1 MEQPSVLDYI
11 SIKQKLC
18 LERTREGM
26 QKRHEIFNQM
36 DINKNGFLSFSEV
49 TRGIKDVLNL
59 PEIYEKKEVIR
70 KAFDAAKDSV
80 KNSKSESKNFIE
92 LNEFRYLLVYLR
104 QYLEFS
110 EMFIRIDTDGDRKI
124 TIEEFEAAIPI
135 IEKWGYKVRDCRIT
149 FADMDNYCS
158 GKIRFDEFCSWA
170 IKKKLDVEDDDDFYD
185 ACLKNLK

>member
-1 MEQPSVLDYI
+1 MEQPSVFDYI

-135 IEKWGYKVRDCRIT
+135 IEKWGYKVKDCRMT
-149 FADMDNYCS
+149 FADMDNDCS

-170 IKKKLDVEDDDDFYD
+170 IKKKLDVEDDDDD